1 MVVAHVPL
9 LCNFQEVLGSAW
21 ASQACKTPNS
31 VNENLGTSN
40 AKDES
45 AAPKLYL
52 SIVIVLVV
60 LKNQPRSRLK
70 LGLWLNLGCYGRQPA

>member
-9 LCNFQEVLGSAW
+9 LCNFQEVLAVRRM

-31 VNENLGTSN
+31 ANENLGTGN

-45 AAPKLYL
+45 AAPKLFI
-52 SIVIVLVV
+52 S
-60 LKNQPRSRLK
+60 P
-70 LGLWLNLGCYGRQPA
+70 LWSY

>member
-1 MVVAHVPL
+1 M
-9 LCNFQEVLGSAW
+9 

-70 LGLWLNLGCYGRQPA
+70 LGCASTSAVTVASQPETTT

>member
-1 MVVAHVPL
+1 MKRETKLTEVHGCGARAFS
-9 LCNFQEVLGSAW
+9 CAISQEVLGSASAW

-52 SIVIVLVV
+52 SL
-60 LKNQPRSRLK
+60 
-70 LGLWLNLGCYGRQPA
+70 